1 MSRIDVHRALDA
13 ILKSEFLA
21 GMDGRARTAKCP
33 GCVVTLSRDCGSGGE
48 HIGHLLAEALEV
60 PFFDRELIELMG
72 RETDVSTEMLE
83 RLDEHVASSRTEW
96 LQAVISGRGTYSS
109 RYRRALINAVL
120 GIATTGG
127 VIIGRGANF
136 ILGGRPIG
144 GRPVLRLRVTGSAAM
159 RYARIAGRH
168 GLEAQQARSM
178 TERIDAERAK
188 FVQELFGRDIN
199 EPAAYDF
206 TVNTDHFD
214 EQSVVKLVLA
224 ARAAYVE
231 RSVSA
236 PTNYVLP

>member
-1 MSRIDVHRALDA
+1 
-13 ILKSEFLA
+13 
-21 GMDGRARTAKCP
+21 
-33 GCVVTLSRDCGSGGE
+33 
-48 HIGHLLAEALEV
+48 
-60 PFFDRELIELMG
+60 
-72 RETDVSTEMLE
+72 
-83 RLDEHVASSRTEW
+83 
-96 LQAVISGRGTYSS
+96 
-109 RYRRALINAVL
+109 
-120 GIATTGG
+120 
-127 VIIGRGANF
+127 
-136 ILGGRPIG
+136 
-144 GRPVLRLRVTGSAAM
+144 
-159 RYARIAGRH
+159 
-168 GLEAQQARSM
+168 M